1 MALCDQQFQ
10 YFYPNFQNK
19 TAISL
24 CQFQFKLIEIVSQ
37 ISAYEYIASCVCFLI
52 NVVHILVL
60 TRKSMRTSSINVI
73 MTAVAIFDICSYL
86 LNFGTL
92 AVRIIS
98 SYSKC
103 FNESSYQMIFLN
115 NCLFFIN
122 EYARRCSTWL
132 LFSVAVIRTLVIR
145 NPMSPKYAKLS
156 NSSTALR
163 VIFGV
168 SIICIIF
175 SINTAL
181 ENEIE
186 IIDRKPS
193 ECNSKGVISYG
204 HVVSKLFWQNDE
216 FLLKISTFTTAIV
229 SHIIPCILFPIITI
243 ILINELRRID
253 VKRKS
258 STSSN
263 KAKDSQN
270 RTKLVFYNT
279 ILFLIAEFP
288 LGFSMA
294 VTWFF
299 VDVPG
304 LQLIFSYSQYL
315 FSVVL
320 TINTSS
326 HFVICMLMSS
336 QYRNNAKI
344 LIFNV
349 ELLKNKKVSISSL
362 SQTASSTHC
371 KY

>member
-1 MALCDQQFQ
+1 
-10 YFYPNFQNK
+10 
-19 TAISL
+19 
-24 CQFQFKLIEIVSQ
+24 
-37 ISAYEYIASCVCFLI
+37 
-52 NVVHILVL
+52 
-60 TRKSMRTSSINVI
+60 

-229 SHIIPCILFPIITI
+229 SHVKFLLIWTWGRNSGFGEIPEKCCSHINGYLCIMKTYVHLMTSEIFFQIIPCILFPIITI

-304 LQLIFSYSQYL
+304 LQLVQFWKIFRKVL
-315 FSVVL
+315 FQ
-320 TINTSS
+320 TN
-326 HFVICMLMSS
+326 
-336 QYRNNAKI
+336 I
-344 LIFNV
+344 LI
-349 ELLKNKKVSISSL
+349 LPISFFRGID
-362 SQTASSTHC
+362 
-371 KY
+371 Y